1 MPLPPPPAA
10 APRDPVPVPRPADD
24 WGDLVGL
31 LGPAADAPWG
41 PEGAVPPWA
50 VPGRAAEARG
60 GVPAGGGTGDAPA
73 GGAAADAVAGPA
85 PAGILPA
92 PGAAAAPG
100 GGATGPAV
108 PDGVVPLL
116 VASGCTGG
124 AGPDAPAGGGT
135 ADPGNGETPAR
146 ARSGRTRVAAPAAP
160 AEAAVTAGGASAAP
174 GGLGDPVGLLIPS
187 GLVVPAGPTPPAAP
201 PPDGPAPRP
210 PSAVAGPSAPPVP
223 VPADACAWE
232 AEQRRPPH
240 PDCAAR
246 AWRAVR
252 EAGRV
257 RRLVQVVA
265 AYGEP
270 ESWLD
275 VEAGDGR
282 FAAAARALL
291 PYTAFD
297 GTGLGGE
304 VERAR
309 SAGALDEAYRGTLP
323 LLAGELAGRYDVV
336 GLLHQLG
343 DCPDPAAELAAAR
356 AVLRPGGLLLVEA
369 PDPACRTAALL
380 GPWCLPHCAA
390 RPAATAGTVRELLT
404 GLGFEMLT
412 VDRVAGH
419 VPRTLEALWAA
430 AGPPGARAA
439 RGADRLLA
447 PLLRRTGFANGF
459 RIVARRPAVSP

>member
-1 MPLPPPPAA
+1 
-10 APRDPVPVPRPADD
+10 
-24 WGDLVGL
+24 
-31 LGPAADAPWG
+31 
-41 PEGAVPPWA
+41 
-50 VPGRAAEARG
+50 
-60 GVPAGGGTGDAPA
+60 
-73 GGAAADAVAGPA
+73 
-85 PAGILPA
+85 
-92 PGAAAAPG
+92 
-100 GGATGPAV
+100 
-108 PDGVVPLL
+108 
-116 VASGCTGG
+116 
-124 AGPDAPAGGGT
+124 
-135 ADPGNGETPAR
+135 
-146 ARSGRTRVAAPAAP
+146 
-160 AEAAVTAGGASAAP
+160 
-174 GGLGDPVGLLIPS
+174 
-187 GLVVPAGPTPPAAP
+187 P

-210 PSAVAGPSAPPVP
+210 LSAVAGPSAPPVPVP

-246 AWRAVR
+246 SWRAVR

-323 LLAGELAGRYDVV
+323 LLAGELADRYDVV

-430 AGPPGARAA
+430 AGLPGARAA
-439 RGADRLLA
+439 RGTDRLLA

>member
-85 PAGILPA
+85 PAGIL
-92 PGAAAAPG
+92 
-100 GGATGPAV
+100 
-108 PDGVVPLL
+108 
-116 VASGCTGG
+116 
-124 AGPDAPAGGGT
+124 PAGGGT

-356 AVLRPGGLLLVEA
+356 AVLRPGGLLLLEA